1 MSLSTTRS
9 LALADN
15 RVNNRALRGV
25 VVTVCAAS
33 AGVHVA
39 LVPDHLGES
48 LGLGLAFTLCAG
60 ALALSALVLR
70 QPRHDSWAPKT
81 AGTVLGLT
89 ALAYA
94 LSRGTGLPWLIPHA
108 EHLDP
113 LGLATSTAEV
123 VAALAAT
130 LLITRKETQ

>member
-1 MSLSTTRS
+1 MTLSTTRS
-9 LALADN
+9 LALADD
-15 RVNNRALRGV
+15 RVNRALRCV
-25 VVTVCAAS
+25 VVSVCAAS
-33 AGVHVA
+33 AGVHAV

-48 LGLGLAFTLCAG
+48 LALGLAFALSAG
-60 ALALSALVLR
+60 CLALSALLLR
-70 QPRHDSWAPKT
+70 QPRHDSWAPPT
-81 AGTVLGLT
+81 AGAALGLT

-108 EHLDP
+108 EHLDA

-130 LLITRKETQ
+130 LLITRKEPQ